1 MTTWWQTFPVRRR
14 FAHASQ
20 SRVLAMLAVT
30 AGSCGI
36 LSTLPLPASARVV
49 LLTVL
54 VLTGA
59 GSALL
64 SWLSL
69 SGPAAVAGVLGVS
82 VATVIALTSSQ
93 LWLNLWNPVVSCLI
107 LSLGVIAT
115 GVARLRA
122 LRVEAER

>member
-1 MTTWWQTFPVRRR
+1 M
-14 FAHASQ
+14 
-20 SRVLAMLAVT
+20 
-30 AGSCGI
+30 
-36 LSTLPLPASARVV
+36 